1 VFNSTSANSNVVST
15 VDLVD
20 FTADRGGNDR
30 EVLDLVLRTIE
41 LGNVDKGG
49 MASSAVGGT
58 PTV

>member
-41 LGNVDKGG
+41 LAMLTRVA